1 MSELDTYV
9 LPIKQ
14 GGMSELDVQ
23 NHNIMTLMV
32 SWAGLDCKPKRK
44 AIASIYF
51 AADSRYT
58 WSSGKTNDFGQ
69 KVFGCIS
76 SPEIFALCGDVCFP

>member
-1 MSELDTYV
+1 MSAYLRNLY
-9 LPIKQ
+9 
-14 GGMSELDVQ
+14 
-23 NHNIMTLMV
+23 IMTLMIA
-32 SWAGLDCKPKRK
+32 WAGLDCKPKKK

-58 WSSGKTNDFGQ
+58 WSLGKTNDFGQ

-76 SPEIFALCGDVCFP
+76 SPEIFALCGVSVQN